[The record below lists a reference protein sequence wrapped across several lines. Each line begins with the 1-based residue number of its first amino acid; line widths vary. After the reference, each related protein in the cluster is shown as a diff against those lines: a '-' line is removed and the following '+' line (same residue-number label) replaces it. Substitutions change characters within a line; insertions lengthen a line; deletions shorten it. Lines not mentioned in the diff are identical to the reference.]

1 MKTAILLLCLL
12 CGLGVAAQAPEG
24 IIGINTVN
32 PKGVLHIDGAANN
45 PSAGNI
51 SAAEAADDVVIDAAR
66 RMGVGLRVSDV
77 KAKLDI
83 SSSTPGAIRIEDGT
97 EGAGRLFFS
106 DADGI
111 GRWMPLAIGSW
122 VAALYNHDDNNRF
135 LGFSTDQSVRTFTNY
150 DDSLFVST
158 GMGSLSKAAG
168 SITIPPEPGRYRVTL
183 TICWTADNSNSRTA
197 PYKTRAIL
205 YAGSSEKETFDF
217 WGGGTLNNSPAI
229 AYTTQPTFISIL
241 DLDGGETLTIA
252 TDERE
257 NRANN
262 ARAVLFMVELLL

>member
-1 MKTAILLLCLL
+1 MKTAILLLSLL
-12 CGLGVAAQAPEG
+12 CGLSATAQEPKG
-24 IIGINTVN
+24 IIGVNTMN
-32 PKGVLHIDGAANN
+32 PEGVLHIDGAANN
-45 PSAGNI
+45 PPAGEASAT
-51 SAAEAADDVVIDAAR
+51 EAADDVVISATG
-66 RMGVGLRVSDV
+66 RMGLGLRVSDV

-83 SSSTPGAIRIEDGT
+83 SSPTPGAIRIEDGT
-97 EGAGRLFFS
+97 EGTGRLFFS

-122 VAALYNHDDNNRF
+122 VAALYNNDDDNRF
-135 LGFSTDQSVRTFTNY
+135 LGFSADQSVRTFTNY

-158 GMGSLSKAAG
+158 GMGSLSKTAG
-168 SITIPPEPGRYRVTL
+168 SITVPPLPGRYRVTL
-183 TICWTADNSNSRTA
+183 TICWAADNSNGRTA

-205 YAGSSEKETFDF
+205 YAGPDEKETFDF
-217 WGGGTLNNSPAI
+217 WGGGALSNSPAI
-229 AYTTQPTFISIL
+229 VYTTQPTFISIL